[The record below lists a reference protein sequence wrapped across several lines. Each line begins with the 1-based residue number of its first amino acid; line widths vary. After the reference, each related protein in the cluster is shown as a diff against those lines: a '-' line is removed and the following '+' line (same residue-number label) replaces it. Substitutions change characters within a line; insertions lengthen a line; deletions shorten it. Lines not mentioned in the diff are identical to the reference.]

1 MKTTPA
7 ARPSPKPSP
16 RPLKPDAAVSALAA
30 LAHEHRLAVYRLLVA
45 RGRGGITVG
54 AIATE
59 LGLANAT
66 LSFHLKAL
74 VDAGLVVT
82 RQEGR
87 FIHCTADFA
96 RMNALVGFLTENCCG
111 GENCCD

>member
-1 MKTTPA
+1 MKTTSA
-7 ARPSPKPSP
+7 ARPSAKSSP

-45 RGRGGITVG
+45 RGHAGLTVG
-54 AIATE
+54 AIAGE

-87 FIHCTADFA
+87 YIHCTADFA

-111 GENCCD
+111 GENCRD

>member
-1 MKTTPA
+1 MKTSPALKSDPGPA
-7 ARPSPKPSP
+7 A
-16 RPLKPDAAVSALAA
+16 LAASAAAIAFAA
-30 LAHEHRLAVYRLLVA
+30 LAHEHRLAIYRLLVS
-45 RGRGGITVG
+45 RGRDGLTVG

-59 LGLANAT
+59 LRLANAT

-74 VDAGLVVT
+74 ADAGLIVT
-82 RQEGR
+82 RQQGR

-111 GENCCD
+111 GESCRD